1 MARPA
6 ALAIVPDGKGRL
18 LTVNRP
24 EPPYE
29 MSIPGG
35 KVDPGESAQR
45 AALRELFEE
54 TNIVGDAAR
63 LVWVASSPTDG
74 RAVYVFLVPRWRGI
88 AYPREGGAVAW
99 MTPRRLVE
107 QGVIYGDFAA
117 SIFRGL
123 PSIVRPSAFAA

>member
-6 ALAIVPDGKGRL
+6 ALAIVPDGKGRI

-24 EPPYE
+24 APPYE

-35 KVDPGESAQR
+35 SVDPGESVQR

-54 TNIVGDAAR
+54 TNVVGDAAR

-74 RAVYVFLVPRWRGI
+74 RPCTVSRDALARYPLPARG
-88 AYPREGGAVAW
+88 RERRVDDASADGRAGGHL
-99 MTPRRLVE
+99 R
-107 QGVIYGDFAA
+107 
-117 SIFRGL
+117 
-123 PSIVRPSAFAA
+123 

>member
-1 MARPA
+1 MARAA

-24 EPPYE
+24 APPYE

-35 KVDPGESAQR
+35 GVDPGESERR

-54 TNIVGDAAR
+54 TNVVGDAAR

-74 RAVYVFLVPRWRGI
+74 RPVYVFLVTRWHGI
-88 AYPREGGAVAW
+88 PYPREGGTVAW
-99 MTPRRLVE
+99 MTPGRLVE
-107 QGVIYGDFAA
+107 QGVVYGDFAA

-123 PSIVRPSAFAA
+123 PSILGRAAFAA

>member
-6 ALAIVPDGKGRL
+6 ALAIVPDGKGRI

-24 EPPYE
+24 APPYE

-35 KVDPGESAQR
+35 TVDPGESERR

-74 RAVYVFLVPRWRGI
+74 RPVYVFLVTRWHGI
-88 AYPREGGAVAW
+88 PYPREGGTVAW

-123 PSIVRPSAFAA
+123 PSIVGLTAFAA